1 MQQNLAKL
9 ITLILLGI
17 LCQMFFVSCK
27 NKQNEHDAGLKIFR
41 YNEASGINSLDPA
54 YAKDLPHIWACNQLY
69 NGLVSMD
76 KQLNVVPS
84 IAKSWLVSTDGLTY
98 TFHLRNDVFFHTHP
112 LFPNGNRKVVA
123 NDFYFSFNRL
133 MKRET
138 ASPGSWIFNA
148 VAIDS
153 GLYSFI
159 VLNDST
165 FQIKLSSAF
174 PPFIELLT
182 MTYASVV
189 PQEIVEYYGTDFRK
203 NPVGSGPF
211 RFQYWKEGV
220 KLVLRKNEHYFE
232 TNSGIR
238 LPLLDAVSISFLNDK
253 QTAFMEFAKGELDF
267 MSGIDA
273 RYKDEIL
280 TRDGMLKAKYTNR
293 IKLYKEPFLNTEY
306 LGILVDPE
314 NPRSLTDKW
323 LRQAINYSIDRKKL
337 IRFLRNGI
345 GIPGHSGIIPS
356 GLKGYDSLSSIGYEY
371 NPEKARQ
378 LMEQYGPLKKKIT
391 LTTTADYVDVCKY
404 IQAQLA
410 ETGISIE
417 LEISPAATMREMRA
431 KSELSFFRA
440 SWVADYPD
448 AENYLSLFYS
458 KNKSPDGPN
467 YTHFNNK
474 VFDSIYLHTMSIYD
488 INERK
493 GLYKMLDSIVMED
506 APVVVLYYDEVL
518 RFVNQ
523 RVINLGSNPINLLD
537 LRTADIKLN

>member
-1 MQQNLAKL
+1 M
-9 ITLILLGI
+9 
-17 LCQMFFVSCK
+17 
-27 NKQNEHDAGLKIFR
+27 KIFR

-84 IAKSWLVSTDGLTY
+84 IAKSWLISSDGLTY
-98 TFHLRNDVFFHTHP
+98 TFHLRNDVFFHHHT
-112 LFPNGNRKVVA
+112 LFPDSSRRVVA
-123 NDFYFSFNRL
+123 SDFYYSFNRL

-153 GLYSFI
+153 GFYSFHA
-159 VLNDST
+159 LNDTT
-165 FQIKLSSAF
+165 FQIKLSSSF
-174 PPFIELLT
+174 PPFIEMLT

-189 PQEIVEYYGTDFRK
+189 PREIVEHFGTDFRK

-211 RFQYWKEGV
+211 KFQYWKEGV

-232 TNSGIR
+232 TEQGKR

-280 TRDGMLKAKYTNR
+280 TRDGLLKAKYADR
-293 IKLYKEPFLNTEY
+293 IKLYKEPYLNTEY

-314 NPRSLTDKW
+314 KHNSLTDKW
-323 LRQAINYSIDRKKL
+323 LRQAINYSIDRRKL

-356 GLKGYDSLSSIGYEY
+356 GLKGYDSLLSIGYQY

-378 LMEQYGPLKKKIT
+378 LMAQFGPIEKKIT

-404 IQAQLA
+404 IQAQLS
-410 ETGISIE
+410 ETGINIE

-431 KSELSFFRA
+431 KSELTFFRA

-467 YTHFNNK
+467 YTHFESK
-474 VFDSIYLHTMSIYD
+474 VFDSIYLHTMSIYNVD
-488 INERK
+488 ERK
-493 GLYKMLDSIVMED
+493 ELYRMLDSIVMED

-523 RVINLGSNPINLLD
+523 RVKNLGSNPINLLD
-537 LRTADIKLN
+537 LRTTDIQLN